1 MKCCLLELERE
12 TTSEQCS
19 LACASLGGRKKENE
33 GPNANASLVMQD
45 YPLFLIFVHLTL
57 QCVGDIC
64 PNLQH
69 LVFLDSKRCQCVTVE
84 LVERHVC
91 KLC

>member
-1 MKCCLLELERE
+1 M
-12 TTSEQCS
+12 
-19 LACASLGGRKKENE
+19 NE

-45 YPLFLIFVHLTL
+45 YPLFLISVHFTL
-57 QCVGDIC
+57 QCIGDIC

-69 LVFLDSKRCQCVTVE
+69 LVFLDNKEVPVCYKVE
-84 LVERHVC
+84 LVKRHVC